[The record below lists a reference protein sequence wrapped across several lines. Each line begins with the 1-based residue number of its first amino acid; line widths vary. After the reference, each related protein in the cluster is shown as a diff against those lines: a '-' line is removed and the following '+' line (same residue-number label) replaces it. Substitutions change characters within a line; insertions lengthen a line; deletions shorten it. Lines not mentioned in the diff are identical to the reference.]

1 MSYINRLLS
10 WIISIL
16 HLSPINFVFL
26 EIGHVKEA
34 NVILLMNN
42 SLFFWFKTYKSK
54 CKLENEISRA
64 MGLKAFS
71 HFSSRLN
78 TSLAPDQRID
88 R

>member
-1 MSYINRLLS
+1 MNNKYPALITEKLCDCGVGN
-10 WIISIL
+10 
-16 HLSPINFVFL
+16 
-26 EIGHVKEA
+26 VKEA
-34 NVILLMNN
+34 NVILLMNIF
-42 SLFFWFKTYKSK
+42 LFFWFKTYKSK

-71 HFSSRLN
+71 QFSSRLN